1 MPSYPKWRPEL
12 SLRIVNSG
20 GIGRNT
26 KIFIDDQDVSSCF
39 SAVKINA
46 DISGSV
52 QAELEAVIVEIEFEG
67 GKELRMPFA
76 GTRELLIRHGWT
88 PPVQEISPEAPP
100 VDLDESLAESLDELA
115 AKVRRHGAE
124 AFSVH
129 RSAETDDGRAD
140 NGWADRVPTGRQRV
154 ALNLIIDEN
163 AIRTS

>member
-1 MPSYPKWRPEL
+1 L
-12 SLRIVNSG
+12 SDHPRLRIVNTTGVGS
-20 GIGRNT
+20 RT
-26 KIFIDDQDVSSCF
+26 QIFIDDTDVSGCF
-39 SAVKINA
+39 SSATIKADLNDAVK
-46 DISGSV
+46 V
-52 QAELEAVIVEIEFEG
+52 ELEAVVVEIEFEG
-67 GKELRMPFA
+67 GKELRMPFT

-88 PPVQEISPEAPP
+88 PPAQNISEEIPP

-129 RSAETDDGRAD
+129 RSAETDDARAD

-163 AIRTS
+163 AVRTS

>member
-1 MPSYPKWRPEL
+1 MTEPR
-12 SLRIVNSG
+12 LRIVNNG
-20 GIGRNT
+20 GVGWTT
-26 KIFIDDQDVSSCF
+26 KIFIDDVDVSNAFSKAVITTDLD
-39 SAVKINA
+39 SAVK
-46 DISGSV
+46 V
-52 QAELEAVIVEIEFEG
+52 ELEAVVLEIDFEG
-67 GKELRMPFA
+67 TKELRMPFT

-88 PPVQEISPEAPP
+88 PPVQTISDETPP

-129 RSAETDDGRAD
+129 RSAETDDGVNP

-163 AIRTS
+163 AVRTS